1 MGKWRSTA
9 LIVFLF
15 CGLLLAPVA
24 QAELS
29 SSGYALD
36 WHVVGGGAGP
46 QMSNGSYGL
55 NSTLG
60 QTAIGWSENG
70 HGLGSGYW
78 YGALGLHRVFLPL
91 VLREY
96 P

>member
-1 MGKWRSTA
+1 MAKWTSTV
-9 LIVFLF
+9 LLVFLF
-15 CGLLLAPVA
+15 CAMLVAPVA
-24 QAELS
+24 RANIAS
-29 SSGYALD
+29 ASYSID

-46 QMSNGSYGL
+46 QMSNGSFGL

-60 QTAIGWSENG
+60 QTAVGWSENG
-70 HGLGSGYW
+70 HTLGSGYW
-78 YGALGLHRVFLPL
+78 YGALGVHKVFLPL